1 VFTWFTFKRSVE
13 MKSRG
18 MPSLTALL
26 GLLAVAGYQNRDKL
40 ADLFRGQGQDSGG
53 ERPQQGGLGGVLGN
67 LGGLLGGAS
76 AGSVLSGGI
85 GDLVER
91 FKQAGQGEAAESW
104 IKRGPNQQVVPDQ
117 LERAIGP
124 EILDNLVQQTGL
136 SRQELLSRLTQVL
149 PEAVDKFTPDGR
161 LPTEVEANRFS
172 QL

>member
-1 VFTWFTFKRSVE
+1 
-13 MKSRG
+13 MNSRG
-18 MPSLTALL
+18 MPSLAALL

-40 ADLFRGQGQDSGG
+40 AEMFRGQGSSQGSGG
-53 ERPQQGGLGGVLGN
+53 ERPQQGGSGGVFGN
-67 LGGLLGGAS
+67 LGGFLGGAS

-85 GDLVER
+85 GDLGER

-104 IKRGPNQQVVPDQ
+104 IKRGPNQQVAPDQ

-124 EILDNLVQQTGL
+124 EILDDLVQRTGL
-136 SRQELLSRLTQVL
+136 PRQELLSRLAQVL

-161 LPTEVEANRFS
+161 LPTENEANRFS

>member
-1 VFTWFTFKRSVE
+1 
-13 MKSRG
+13 
-18 MPSLTALL
+18 
-26 GLLAVAGYQNRDKL
+26 
-40 ADLFRGQGQDSGG
+40 
-53 ERPQQGGLGGVLGN
+53 VLGN

-91 FKQAGQGEAAESW
+91 FKQTGQGDAAESW
-104 IKRGPNQQVVPDQ
+104 IKRGPNQQVAPEQ

-124 EILDNLVQQTGL
+124 EILDNLVQQTDL

-161 LPTEVEANRFS
+161 LPTEAEANRFS

>member
-1 VFTWFTFKRSVE
+1 MSN
-13 MKSRG
+13 RG
-18 MPSLTALL
+18 MPSLAALL

-40 ADLFRGQGQDSGG
+40 TELFRGQGTGQDSGG
-53 ERPQQGGLGGVLGN
+53 ERPQPGGLGGVLGN

-91 FKQAGQGEAAESW
+91 FRQTGQGEAAESW
-104 IKRGPNQQVVPDQ
+104 IKRGPNQQVAPDQ

-124 EILDNLVQQTGL
+124 EMLNDLVQRTGL
-136 SRQELLSRLTQVL
+136 SRQELLSRLAQVL

-161 LPTEVEANRFS
+161 LPTENEANRFS
-172 QL
+172 QV

>member
-1 VFTWFTFKRSVE
+1 
-13 MKSRG
+13 MNSRG
-18 MPSLTALL
+18 MPSLAALL

-40 ADLFRGQGQDSGG
+40 AELFRSPGQDGGG
-53 ERPQQGGLGGVLGN
+53 ERPKQGGLGGVLGN

-85 GDLVER
+85 GELVER
-91 FKQAGQGEAAESW
+91 FRQAGQGDAAESW
-104 IKRGPNQQVVPDQ
+104 VKRGHNQQVAPDQ

-124 EILDNLVQQTGL
+124 EILDDLVQRTGL
-136 SRQELLSRLTQVL
+136 SRQELLSRLAQIL

-161 LPTEVEANRFS
+161 LPTETEANRFS

>member
-1 VFTWFTFKRSVE
+1 
-13 MKSRG
+13 
-18 MPSLTALL
+18 MPSLAALL

-40 ADLFRGQGQDSGG
+40 AELFRGQGQRQDTRG
-53 ERPQQGGLGGVLGN
+53 EHPQQSGLGGVFGN

-91 FKQAGQGEAAESW
+91 FRQAGQGEAAESW
-104 IKRGPNQQVVPDQ
+104 IRSGPNRQVAPDQ

-124 EILDNLVQQTGL
+124 EILDDLVQRTGL
-136 SRQELLSRLTQVL
+136 SRQELLSRLSQVL
-149 PEAVDKFTPDGR
+149 PEAVDKLTPDGR
-161 LPTEVEANRFS
+161 VPTAVEANRFN